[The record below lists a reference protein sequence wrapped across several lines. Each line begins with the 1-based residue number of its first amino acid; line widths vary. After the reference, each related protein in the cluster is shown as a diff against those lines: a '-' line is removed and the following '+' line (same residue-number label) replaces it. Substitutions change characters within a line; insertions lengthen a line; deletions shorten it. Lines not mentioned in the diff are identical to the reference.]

1 MKNAPDLTSIRTF
14 LALPLEPVLPA
25 REIMRRLQKQL
36 PSYRIKWVSA
46 AQFHLTFF
54 FFGDVDVQVIPSL
67 IKRLQ
72 NAVSQIPFFTYSLGE
87 PGIFRDRSGPR
98 VLWLGIV
105 APAALHELR
114 KAVDHAVAPLGFR
127 PDSNA
132 FHPHITLGRFLP
144 GQKMTPSLYNILT
157 ETKSHQTSPLYSA
170 KHLILFKS
178 ELFPA
183 GPRYTPLA
191 RLDMDSQPPNS

>member
-1 MKNAPDLTSIRTF
+1 MTSDLTGIRTF
-14 LALPLEPVLPA
+14 LALPLEPVLPV
-25 REIMRRLQKQL
+25 RERMQQLQKQL
-36 PSYRIKWVSA
+36 PSYRIKWVNSG
-46 AQFHLTFF
+46 QFHLTLF
-54 FFGDVDVQVIPSL
+54 FFGEIDAQIIPL
-67 IKRLQ
+67 LADRLQ
-72 NAVSQIPFFTYSLGE
+72 SEVTKIPCFTYSLGE
-87 PGIFRDRSGPR
+87 PGIFSDRSGPR
-98 VLWLGIV
+98 VLWLGIE
-105 APAALHELR
+105 APSALYELK
-114 KAVDHAVAPLGFR
+114 KAIDHAVAPLGFR
-127 PDSNA
+127 SDDTA

-144 GQKMTPSLYNILT
+144 GQKMTPSLYDILT

>member
-1 MKNAPDLTSIRTF
+1 MTRIRTF
-14 LALPLEPVLPA
+14 LALPLDPVLPV
-25 REIMRRLQKQL
+25 RDKMQQLQKQL
-36 PSYRIKWVSA
+36 PSYRIKWVNSG
-46 AQFHLTFF
+46 QFHLTLF
-54 FFGDVDVQVIPSL
+54 FFGEIDAQVIPSL
-67 IKRLQ
+67 VNRLQ
-72 NAVSQIPFFTYSLGE
+72 NAINQTPCFTYSLGE

-98 VLWLGIV
+98 VLWLGIK
-105 APAALHELR
+105 APAALNEL
-114 KAVDHAVAPLGFR
+114 KQAIDHAVAPLGFR
-127 PDSNA
+127 TDDTA

-144 GQKMTPSLYNILT
+144 GQKITPSLYNILT